1 MEIKD
6 YYKIL
11 AVEPSAS
18 IADIKKSYRKLA
30 LQYHPDKNNNLY
42 TAALFT
48 EIKEAYEVLTN
59 PTKKEQYLQQRWYNK
74 ATGNQAT
81 AIIITPINVLKQVL
95 VFEQYVAQLDVFRM
109 DKISVYKSL
118 QALTTEN
125 TITTLLTFNEPNIN
139 HQIIKTLL
147 KPLALLS
154 VKNASKISANL
165 MLLSN
170 GNIASQV
177 LINSAIKKIKSK
189 EKWQKYQWVL
199 IITITLFI
207 CSIIWYGAH

>member
-18 IADIKKSYRKLA
+18 IADIKKAYRKLA

-59 PTKKEQYLQQRWYNK
+59 PLKKQQYLQQRWYNK

-81 AIIITPINVLKQVL
+81 AIIITPINVLKQAL
-95 VFEQYVAQLDVFRM
+95 VFEKYVAQLDVFRM
-109 DKISVYKSL
+109 DKISVYQSL
-118 QALTTEN
+118 HALTTEN
-125 TITTLLTFNEPNIN
+125 IIITLLTFNEPNIN

-147 KPLALLS
+147 KPVALLPI
-154 VKNASKISANL
+154 KNATFIAKNL

-170 GNIASQV
+170 GHIESQL
-177 LINSAIKKIKSK
+177 LINNTINTIDKKQ
-189 EKWQKYQWVL
+189 KWQKYQWVL
-199 IITITLFI
+199 IIIITLFI
-207 CSIIWYGAH
+207 CSIIWFGAH

>member
-18 IADIKKSYRKLA
+18 IADIKKAYRKLA